1 MFGSFTPGR
10 TLVRSRTLCAPCRWL
25 HPGAW
30 ALAALAQA
38 PDDGWL
44 RNAGRPRQ
52 EHASVDNPL
61 VILLVEDEVLVRM
74 VAADVLED
82 AGFTVLESTNAEE
95 ALRLLET
102 RPDVQVLFTDVN
114 MPGALDGLGSW
125 SCADRARTIT
135 RGRHPDRVRPRPAQP
150 RRAAAG
156 HPVHR
161 EAVCPRCPH
170 RRRTCRGTRTAGEG
184 RTLHDQRL
192 TEIAEAD
199 HNGIADANGSRRSS
213 NGFPSRAVWTWTASA
228 IIDPFLIEE
237 PSRIASRRS

>member
-74 VAADVLED
+74 VAADVLEN
-82 AGFTVLESTNAEE
+82 AGSTVLESTNAEE

-114 MPGALDGLGSW
+114 MPGPLDGHGLAQAVHERSPGVGILIGS
-125 SCADRARTIT
+125 
-135 RGRHPDRVRPRPAQP
+135 GRVRPAPGELP
-150 RRAAAG
+150 
-156 HPVHR
+156 P
-161 EAVCPRCPH
+161 
-170 RRRTCRGTRTAGEG
+170 GTRFIAKPYASSA
-184 RTLHDQRL
+184 L
-192 TEIAEAD
+192 T
-199 HNGIADANGSRRSS
+199 DAV
-213 NGFPSRAVWTWTASA
+213 RAVARGQQGRDEHSMRA
-228 IIDPFLIEE
+228 L
-237 PSRIASRRS
+237 

>member
-25 HPGAW
+25 HRGAW

-74 VAADVLED
+74 VAADVLSD

-114 MPGALDGLGSW
+114 MPGALDGLGL
-125 SCADRARTIT
+125 
-135 RGRHPDRVRPRPAQP
+135 AQTVHERSP
-150 RRAAAG
+150 EVGILIGSG
-156 HPVHR
+156 HTKL
-161 EAVCPRCPH
+161 EL
-170 RRRTCRGTRTAGEG
+170 RRR
-184 RTLHDQRL
+184 
-192 TEIAEAD
+192 
-199 HNGIADANGSRRSS
+199 S
-213 NGFPSRAVWTWTASA
+213 
-228 IIDPFLIEE
+228 
-237 PSRIASRRS
+237 IASRNMQTGWATPPLGSVRV